1 MHIRSFPP
9 TLRMTTGLA
18 NHRVW
23 WTFRMNP
30 TSSSFLIFF
39 ADEVLSLNELLL
51 GLLLHRPDVRIDL
64 QMMLNHLHRNS
75 KYL

>member
-1 MHIRSFPP
+1 
-9 TLRMTTGLA
+9 
-18 NHRVW
+18 
-23 WTFRMNP
+23 MNP

-75 KYL
+75 KYLRQLSSKHVNR